1 MSNGHIITGRHISL
15 SCCRRGFHFLQLCH
29 IDGIG
34 ICRAGRY
41 TGDLAGD
48 TFGCITYGNSAY
60 SRFPGS

>member
-1 MSNGHIITGRHISL
+1 MSNGHIITG
-15 SCCRRGFHFLQLCH
+15 